1 MIRRTLIAE
10 NPSRPTVD
18 RVRRPPPDYAV
29 AGVRV
34 WGREVGAVAEAQD
47 GRVIFEYDDSFRTSG
62 LELSPIHLPLSRTGP
77 QEFPEL
83 RRLVAFAGLPGVLA
97 DSLPDAFGNAVIKRY
112 FEQRGTPDA
121 ALSPVQ
127 KLLYIGSRAMGALEF
142 HPPLAGRG
150 SHAIEDALEVARLVE
165 EARRVIEGD
174 PGVAVPDIMQVGA
187 SAGGARAKALILW
200 NRAANRVRSAFAVPR
215 HGDEQWLIKFDGVT
229 GGTGGPQIHEDI
241 RPGPFGRI
249 EYVYAQMARA
259 ADIAMTDTYLL
270 HERQFAHFMTK
281 RFDRV
286 GADRLHMHSLGGIHH
301 VDFNVRGA
309 LSYEEYLRTVRLL
322 GMGQPAVN
330 QAFRRM
336 VFNVAAVNQDD
347 HVKNVAFLMT
357 PDGRWQLSP
366 AYDVTYAK
374 GNQWTRTH
382 QMTVNGKDT
391 SITRVDLMK
400 VGAMMD
406 VPRDGT
412 DIIAEVDAA
421 LALWEPEARAVDV
434 PSEWITRIAGDFQ
447 RLV

>member
-1 MIRRTLIAE
+1 
-10 NPSRPTVD
+10 
-18 RVRRPPPDYAV
+18 
-29 AGVRV
+29 
-34 WGREVGAVAEAQD
+34 
-47 GRVIFEYDDSFRTSG
+47 
-62 LELSPIHLPLSRTGP
+62 
-77 QEFPEL
+77 
-83 RRLVAFAGLPGVLA
+83 
-97 DSLPDAFGNAVIKRY
+97 
-112 FEQRGTPDA
+112 
-121 ALSPVQ
+121 
-127 KLLYIGSRAMGALEF
+127 
-142 HPPLAGRG
+142 
-150 SHAIEDALEVARLVE
+150 
-165 EARRVIEGD
+165 
-174 PGVAVPDIMQVGA
+174 
-187 SAGGARAKALILW
+187 
-200 NRAANRVRSAFAVPR
+200 
-215 HGDEQWLIKFDGVT
+215 
-229 GGTGGPQIHEDI
+229 
-241 RPGPFGRI
+241 
-249 EYVYAQMARA
+249 
-259 ADIAMTDTYLL
+259 
-270 HERQFAHFMTK
+270 
-281 RFDRV
+281 
-286 GADRLHMHSLGGIHH
+286 
-301 VDFNVRGA
+301 
-309 LSYEEYLRTVRLL
+309 
-322 GMGQPAVN
+322 MGQPAVN

>member
-1 MIRRTLIAE
+1 MALIRELAIQMAQMLLVLLVA
-10 NPSRPTVD
+10 PALVGL
-18 RVRRPPPDYAV
+18 VRKVKARLL
-29 AGVRV
+29 R
-34 WGREVGAVAEAQD
+34 RRGA
-47 GRVIFEYDDSFRTSG
+47 
-62 LELSPIHLPLSRTGP
+62 PILQPYRD
-77 QEFPEL
+77 L
-83 RRLVAFAGLPGVLA
+83 RRLLRKDVVLA
-97 DSLPDAFGNAVIKRY
+97 ENASWLFRV
-112 FEQRGTPDA
+112 TPYLIFAATWVAA
-121 ALSPVQ
+121 ALVPTFGTG
-127 KLLYIGSRAMGALEF
+127 LLFSWSADLIAIIALLASARFFLALAGMDVGTSFGGIGSSRDVMIASLAEAAMVFEK
-142 HPPLAGRG
+142 PDWLA
-150 SHAIEDALEVARLVE
+150 I
-165 EARRVIEGD
+165 ARRAFDFV
-174 PGVAVPDIMQVGA
+174 VTCLGA
-187 SAGGARAKALILW
+187 EDGRLHHSFRAGKARNQGLI
-200 NRAANRVRSAFAVPR
+200 
-215 HGDEQWLIKFDGVT
+215 DD
-229 GGTGGPQIHEDI
+229 
-241 RPGPFGRI
+241 
-249 EYVYAQMARA
+249 YAQMARA